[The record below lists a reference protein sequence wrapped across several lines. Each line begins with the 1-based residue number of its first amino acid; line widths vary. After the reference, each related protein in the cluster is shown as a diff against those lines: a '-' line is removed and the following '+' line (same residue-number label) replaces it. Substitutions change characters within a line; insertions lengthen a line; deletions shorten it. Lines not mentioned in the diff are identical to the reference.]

1 MPGFHLRILAVSDD
15 YSGLC
20 LVADESYTLE
30 APSTRTAVRTALL
43 PVIEIRQPA
52 VSLSQEEGVR
62 LGALIRMAGEYLASD
77 TSLREE
83 LLGNLY
89 SLFLTDVSSI
99 ILRRTQHVKMGKR
112 AEELFMDFMQMLPQH
127 FVREHGIDFYAS
139 ALGVTSTYLSRV
151 VREVSGRTV
160 VEYINRMLTM
170 EALWL
175 LENTSLSIDEIAE
188 RIHYADSTTFG
199 RIFFRR
205 YLFATES

>member
-1 MPGFHLRILAVSDD
+1 M
-15 YSGLC
+15 
-20 LVADESYTLE
+20 
-30 APSTRTAVRTALL
+30 
-43 PVIEIRQPA
+43 
-52 VSLSQEEGVR
+52 
-62 LGALIRMAGEYLASD
+62 
-77 TSLREE
+77 
-83 LLGNLY
+83 
-89 SLFLTDVSSI
+89 
-99 ILRRTQHVKMGKR
+99 KMGKR

-139 ALGVTSTYLSRV
+139 ALCVTSTYLSRV

-199 RIFFRR
+199 RFFFRMKGVTPKKYR
-205 YLFATES
+205 KNL